1 MKFMNPNQKDQ
12 TCKMIKSFKKK
23 ILFYWECCSQITCKH
38 KFIVMMKN
46 SKKASAEVVK
56 FVATVSGN
64 VSAIYSESL
73 IIIFSANIRL
83 ILGP

>member
-1 MKFMNPNQKDQ
+1 
-12 TCKMIKSFKKK
+12 
-23 ILFYWECCSQITCKH
+23 
-38 KFIVMMKN
+38 MMKN